1 MKKNVRSVVDKVG
14 PKLYKNFDKMKK
26 IIQDQRAVIKELQS
40 ENVLLWNYIDETL
53 EDEKQLMTEIGF
65 VIDDYIM
72 RNMKPI
78 GDA

>member
-1 MKKNVRSVVDKVG
+1 MNNDDEI
-14 PKLYKNFDKMKK
+14 DKMKK

-65 VIDDYIM
+65 VIDDYIV

>member
-1 MKKNVRSVVDKVG
+1 MNNDDEI
-14 PKLYKNFDKMKK
+14 DKMKK
-26 IIQDQRAVIKELQS
+26 IIQDQRAVVKELQN
-40 ENVLLWNYIDETL
+40 ENTMLWNYIDETL

-65 VIDDYIM
+65 VIDDYIV

>member
-1 MKKNVRSVVDKVG
+1 MNNDDEI
-14 PKLYKNFDKMKK
+14 DKMKK

>member
-1 MKKNVRSVVDKVG
+1 MNNDDEI
-14 PKLYKNFDKMKK
+14 DKMKK

-53 EDEKQLMTEIGF
+53 EDEKQLMAEIGF
-65 VIDDYIM
+65 VIDDYIV